1 MLGKLIKHE
10 FRATGRRM
18 LPTLGVLAL
27 LGILANIS
35 FRLIEAKLGGVMM
48 EVLGVL
54 FGVTFFVGIIVVWI
68 MTLVMMIT
76 RFYRNLLKDEGYL
89 MFTLPTDAHAL
100 IWSKLIVS
108 TVWFFAAAVLSG
120 LLIFVTAINL
130 VHMNGVAVQT
140 ILEGMGEGLDALAKL
155 GVSRG
160 RLVLLLAELAVAIV
174 IGCLTSCL
182 HFYAAMGLGQMSAD
196 HKGLMSVL
204 AFIGISIVFRTI
216 GTTVFGG
223 LVSAG
228 SIDVVAES
236 VEQLIETAPGT
247 LRVMG
252 TGIGGGVLISVL
264 QGAALYVVTALT
276 LKKKLNLA

>member
-35 FRLIEAKLGGVMM
+35 FGLIEAKLGGIMM

-120 LLIFVTAINL
+120 LLIFVTALNL
-130 VHMNGVAVQT
+130 AHMNGVAVQT

-160 RLVLLLAELAVAIV
+160 RLVLLLAELAVAMV

-236 VEQLIETAPGT
+236 VERLIETAPGT

>member
-68 MTLVMMIT
+68 MTLAMMIT

-120 LLIFVTAINL
+120 LLIFVTVLNL
-130 VHMNGVAVQT
+130 AHMNGVAVQT

-160 RLVLLLAELAVAIV
+160 RLVLLLAELAVAMV